1 MKRIILQPVY
11 AQILHVVGLVVESW
25 LVINLVKRLVDQG
38 ERVGAQL
45 YVQHILMNSIYGS
58 VSAGREKWPFNVLF
72 FLKKSRASV

>member
-25 LVINLVKRLVDQG
+25 LVINLVKGLVDQG

-45 YVQHILMNSIYGS
+45 YVQHILMKSIYEDKEVANIELDKETLS
-58 VSAGREKWPFNVLF
+58 K
-72 FLKKSRASV
+72 